1 MFILD
6 TDHFAILQA
15 KTPPEFDRLAARIA
29 AHPPAAFYVSIIT
42 FHEEALGWNAYISR
56 ARDQAGV
63 TRGYRMFERIIAD
76 FAAAQLLPFDPAA
89 ASTFDMLRAQR
100 VRVSTMDL
108 RIASIALHMGMT
120 LLTRNTADFRRVPGL
135 RFEDWTV

>member
-15 KTPPEFDRLAARIA
+15 KTLPEYDRLSARIA
-29 AHPPAAFYVSIIT
+29 FHPSTAFYVTVIT

-76 FAAAQLLPFDPAA
+76 FAKAQLLPFDATA
-89 ASTFDMLRAQR
+89 ASTFELMRAQR

-108 RIASIALHMGMT
+108 RIASIALQRDMT
-120 LLTRNTADFRRVPGL
+120 LLTRNIADFRRVPRL
-135 RFEDWTV
+135 RIEDWTM

>member
-29 AHPPAAFYVSIIT
+29 SHPPAAFHVSIIT

-108 RIASIALHMGMT
+108 RIASIALHMG
-120 LLTRNTADFRRVPGL
+120 
-135 RFEDWTV
+135 